1 MICLAGPMGGVTL
14 GRGGSPASYPIKQS
28 SSATQLIGRSKFG
41 GGASGFASL
50 DNSRDS
56 SRERLA
62 GGGFPFPAAAKP
74 PSRHP
79 SGRSQESQERVGRP
93 DSRQSDN
100 MPDLERFQDAAS
112 SHSQLPPSRT
122 SSATRAAD
130 RQRMINRQ
138 TTPPPTFPSSSD
150 TSAAVQ
156 PKFNPSSDVL
166 EKRKKVL
173 QSMAN
178 DKQLVKEAKG
188 RHMTSFF
195 CKRRM

>member
-1 MICLAGPMGGVTL
+1 MGGVTL

-50 DNSRDS
+50 DSSRDS

-62 GGGFPFPAAAKP
+62 SGGFPFPKP

-79 SGRSQESQERVGRP
+79 SGRDDSSQERGRP

-100 MPDLERFQDAAS
+100 MLPDLERFQDAAS
-112 SHSQLPPSRT
+112 GSSVHPPSRT
-122 SSATRAAD
+122 ASATRAAE
-130 RQRMINRQ
+130 RQRMMNRQ
-138 TTPPPTFPSSSD
+138 TTPPPAFPASSD
-150 TSAAVQ
+150 TSAAASA
-156 PKFNPSSDVL
+156 PKFNPSTDVL
-166 EKRKKVL
+166 EKRRKVL
-173 QSMAN
+173 KSMAS

-188 RHMTSFF
+188 LTFF
-195 CKRRM
+195 